1 MHKFLWHKII
11 EISVMNQYL
20 TEELERQSFFCS
32 IYFLINFFLLEPVF
46 EIKDIVQ
53 TIYTVFFNPLTPV
66 SDQDRIS
73 PYNSITISSRLV
85 MSVKKNINKKIIN

>member
-1 MHKFLWHKII
+1 MEINII
-11 EISVMNQYL
+11 EISVMKG
-20 TEELERQSFFCS
+20 RVFAAFF
-32 IYFLINFFLLEPVF
+32 FNHFVFLL

-85 MSVKKNINKKIIN
+85 MSVKKNIKKNIN